1 MGWTAGPG
9 LLLSST
15 ESSVEPGSSSD
26 SQPSALDLSCLTFPL
41 ANGLEAGAQGT
52 LSKLADS
59 TKMLLL
65 RPGAACTF
73 IFVLSLSPA
82 P

>member
-15 ESSVEPGSSSD
+15 ESGVEPGSSSD
-26 SQPSALDLSCLTFPL
+26 SQQSALGPVLFNISL
-41 ANGLEAGAQGT
+41 NGLEAGAEGT
-52 LSKLADS
+52 LSKLAGN

-73 IFVLSLSPA
+73 TFVLSLNPA